1 MDKYNLYLNDPYFMK
16 WIFNPDSLTEKYWG
30 KYLQEHPEEEYYIS
44 QLKEDLHLLKLKN
57 EDFSEEEKKILLQ
70 SILKRKDQPAKVVK
84 FRKVANKLMRYA
96 AVAILFL
103 IIGNAIMYL
112 YLNNKPKSIDFAALD
127 YNLPVDKPT
136 LFLPDG
142 SDIKLDNTSTI
153 EYNTENKIIVDD
165 RVVEVAENDKDE
177 VIFNHAIIPYGSRSR
192 ITLADNTV
200 VHLNAG
206 SKLIYPSVFKN
217 NKREVVLFGEA
228 FFEVAQNKEKPFIVK
243 TTSLSIEVLGT
254 KFNVS
259 SYFEDNIIQTVLVE
273 GEVSVKRNDAP
284 FYEKSIILKPNQMLA
299 FNKKT
304 KEMARNAVEHEYFT
318 LWTDG
323 ILKFE
328 DKDFC
333 RIIKRLERF
342 YNIKMQFNNPLQGG
356 IKVSGKL
363 DLNENKYEVFEFLT
377 TLTNMKIEEINA
389 NTFIIK

>member
-1 MDKYNLYLNDPYFMK
+1 MK
-16 WIFNPDSLTEKYWG
+16 WIFNPDSLTEKYWE

-165 RVVEVAENDKDE
+165 KVVEIAENDKDE
-177 VIFNHAIIPYGSRSR
+177 VIFNHAIIPYGSRSK

-228 FFEVAQNKEKPFIVK
+228 FFEVTKNKEKPFIVK

-284 FYEKSIILKPNQMLA
+284 FYEKSIILKPDQMLT

-304 KEMARNAVEHEYFT
+304 
-318 LWTDG
+318 
-323 ILKFE
+323 
-328 DKDFC
+328 
-333 RIIKRLERF
+333 
-342 YNIKMQFNNPLQGG
+342 
-356 IKVSGKL
+356 
-363 DLNENKYEVFEFLT
+363 
-377 TLTNMKIEEINA
+377 
-389 NTFIIK
+389 